1 MTLWGLG
8 LGLGTAYGT
17 LVGIPLFPIILF
29 FGPPSGAMYG
39 TMAGLPRELLEGAF
53 LGAMTVVWRLAG
65 TPSDLVRYRRAA
77 GLACST
83 VCMVTLAL
91 TFELTARSS
100 GTSLVGGKAYDSG
113 DMVGALIFLVVP
125 STLATGAAWLVARRV
140 AGQYMS
146 EFHA

>member
-1 MTLWGLG
+1 
-8 LGLGTAYGT
+8 
-17 LVGIPLFPIILF
+17 
-29 FGPPSGAMYG
+29 
-39 TMAGLPRELLEGAF
+39 
-53 LGAMTVVWRLAG
+53 
-65 TPSDLVRYRRAA
+65 
-77 GLACST
+77 
-83 VCMVTLAL
+83 VTLAL

-125 STLATGAAWLVARRV
+125 STLATGAALLVARRV